1 MRLRKVF
8 LVILLGGIA
17 SVCAIAWTIANSPH
31 ATGKVVNGE
40 VIYCGEQKSK
50 TDDNWCM
57 VRLDP
62 GTEMTVVDMPRS
74 LPGQKLLLM
83 ETRTRVTKRTQ
94 FIIQHYG
101 KL

>member
-1 MRLRKVF
+1 MPLRKLVLVF
-8 LVILLGGIA
+8 LLCGIA
-17 SVCAIAWTIANSPH
+17 SVCAIAWTIVNSPQ

-50 TDDNWCM
+50 VENNWCM
-57 VRLDP
+57 GRLDP
-62 GTEMTVVDMPRS
+62 GMVTTLVDMPRS
-74 LPGQKLLLM
+74 FPGQKLVLR
-83 ETRTRVTKRTQ
+83 ETRTRVTKRAQ

>member
-1 MRLRKVF
+1 MRWGKVL
-8 LVILLGGIA
+8 LVSLLCGVV

-40 VIYCGEQKSK
+40 VIYCGEQKSEVQN
-50 TDDNWCM
+50 NWCM

-62 GTEMTVVDMPRS
+62 GKEMTVVDMPRTF
-74 LPGQKLLLM
+74 PGQKLVLM
-83 ETRTRVTKRTQ
+83 ETQTRITRRTQ

>member
-1 MRLRKVF
+1 MPLRKLVLIF
-8 LVILLGGIA
+8 LLCGVA

-40 VIYCGEQKSK
+40 VIYCGEQKS
-50 TDDNWCM
+50 DVQNNWCM

-62 GTEMTVVDMPRS
+62 GPEMTVVDMPRTF
-74 LPGQKLLLM
+74 PGQKLVLM
-83 ETRTRVTKRTQ
+83 ETRTRLTKRTQ